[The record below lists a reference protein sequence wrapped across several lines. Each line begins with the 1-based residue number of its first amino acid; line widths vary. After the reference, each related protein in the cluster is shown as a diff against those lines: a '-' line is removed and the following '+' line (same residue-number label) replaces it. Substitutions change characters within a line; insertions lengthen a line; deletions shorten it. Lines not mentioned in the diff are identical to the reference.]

1 MTEPLTSDNDT
12 VLWSKFARSVRSNA
26 LGEVASQAV
35 RVGGFVALA
44 RMLAPSDIGLL
55 RILLVVSILA
65 GLVCE
70 GGIPDALVQRADL
83 QSGHEATGW
92 WLNALISVLVAIA
105 LYSSAPMIEH
115 WMNMPRL
122 AVSIRIICPAIVLEG
137 LAWTANARL
146 RRRLEFGPLAAS
158 EVAAEIGF
166 VATALVVLL
175 VFKKPRLSLTIGLAA
190 RLSIHALWICCAE
203 RYLPRELPRI
213 KAAREIGRFALS
225 VTASN
230 ALQSLSS
237 NVDYILV
244 GRFLGPAQ
252 LGFYSMAWDL
262 LRFITNRLSKVAGR
276 VTLPAFCQLQDSNEK
291 LARAYSIFVGYM
303 GRIVLPAMACIAV
316 AAPEILTGIYGA
328 QWLPAAWPLRLL
340 APGLAIVGLTVG
352 MGSVFFAKSRP
363 SLDVYLH
370 GIRLVLIV
378 VTVVI
383 TARIGGLLGV
393 ALGMSIVEGAT
404 SLGGQWLVSRLIDLK
419 TSRLLKAI
427 SPGLGAAVSCAIVT
441 ALGKYLAEFLGL
453 KGAIGLPLIAI
464 PPAAIFLWL
473 EVGTLRNLL
482 GFGSA
487 EIAMA
492 SAGP

>member
-1 MTEPLTSDNDT
+1 MTEPLASDNDS

-44 RMLAPSDIGLL
+44 RMLEPSDIGLL

-70 GGIPDALVQRADL
+70 GGIPDALVQRANL
-83 QSGHEATGW
+83 QSEHEATGW
-92 WLNALISVLVAIA
+92 WLNALISLLVAVA
-105 LYSSAPMIEH
+105 LYSGAPMIEH

-122 AVSIRIICPAIVLEG
+122 AVGIRIVCPAIVLEG

-175 VFKKPRLSLTIGLAA
+175 ILKKPRLSLTIGLAA
-190 RLSIHALWICCAE
+190 RLSIHALWICGAE
-203 RYLPRELPRI
+203 RYLPRQLPTVT
-213 KAAREIGRFALS
+213 AAREIGRFALS

-244 GRFLGPAQ
+244 GRFLGPTQ

-276 VTLPAFCQLQDSNEK
+276 VTLPAFCQLQNSNEK
-291 LARAYSIFVGYM
+291 LAQAYQIFVGYM

-352 MGSVFFAKSRP
+352 MGSVFFAKGRP

-370 GIRLVLIV
+370 GMRLILIV
-378 VTVVI
+378 ITVLVAVRFSGI
-383 TARIGGLLGV
+383 LGV
-393 ALGMSIVEGAT
+393 ALGMSVAEGVPSIV
-404 SLGGQWLVSRLIDLK
+404 GQWMVGNLIGLS
-419 TSRLLKAI
+419 TIRLLKSI
-427 SPGLGAAVSCAIVT
+427 WPGLGVAVSCAMVT
-441 ALGKYLAEFLGL
+441 ALGKYGAELLGL
-453 KGAIGLPLIAI
+453 KGALALPLIAI
-464 PPAAIFLWL
+464 PPAVVFLWL

-487 EIAMA
+487 EIAI
-492 SAGP
+492 AGAGR